1 MYNMTKKTKRPY
13 KKITPQ
19 TMAIHQAR
27 QVTQGNGTRAVEAFE
42 PEYDAPHQR
51 AYRIVKKSEEVDS
64 LTYINNTMEQ
74 IASEAMQ
81 ELGELIHSP
90 DEKVRGVNV
99 RYAIDHVKGKA
110 VAKTISLTGKV
121 NIQSVLD

>member
-1 MYNMTKKTKRPY
+1 MYNMTKKTKRPH
-13 KKITPQ
+13 KRITPI
-19 TMAIHQAR
+19 TVAIHTAR
-27 QVTQGNGTRAVEAFE
+27 EVSQGNGVKAIETFE
-42 PEYDAPHQR
+42 PEYKNPGDR
-51 AYRIVKKSEEVDS
+51 AYRIRKKAEEEDS
-64 LTYINNTMEQ
+64 LTYINNSMEQ
-74 IASEAMQ
+74 IAADAMV

-90 DEKVRGVNV
+90 DEKVKGVNV